1 MSEEDKSVI
10 AAAAADAT
18 VTDAPTAL
26 DAAVAEQNGDFKQEQ
41 EEQEE
46 EEEVDEYLNAYE
58 ALERDA
64 ATIELSDRIKD
75 YHLLLLNSRYDD
87 QAIKIKEQSIY
98 R

>member
-10 AAAAADAT
+10 AAAADAT

-26 DAAVAEQNGDFKQEQ
+26 DAAVAEQNGAVEQ
-41 EEQEE
+41 EEQ

-64 ATIELSDRIKD
+64 ATIELGDRIKD
-75 YHLLLLNSRYDD
+75 YHLLLLNPRYDD

>member
-26 DAAVAEQNGDFKQEQ
+26 DAAVAEQNGAVEQ
-41 EEQEE
+41 EEQ

>member
-1 MSEEDKSVI
+1 MSEEDQSVI
-10 AAAAADAT
+10 AAAADAT

-26 DAAVAEQNGDFKQEQ
+26 DAAVAEQNGAVEQ

-46 EEEVDEYLNAYE
+46 QEIDEYLNAYE

-64 ATIELSDRIKD
+64 ATIELGDRIKD
-75 YHLLLLNSRYDD
+75 YHLLLLNPRYDE